1 MSVKPIDESPVSSSR
16 YLNLG
21 CGRRYHSAW
30 TNLDLESNDPEVV
43 SHDITRG
50 IPFEA
55 SSFNAVYHSHVLEH
69 LTPDEGKVLIQ
80 ECYRVL
86 SPGGVLRVV
95 VPDLERIARLYLEN
109 HQQAWEG
116 DEAASVNYDWM
127 KMELL
132 DQLVREKSGGQM
144 GIYMSRQEI
153 KNAEFV
159 QSRVGD
165 ELAVCQETA
174 EPEVVK
180 EKSLLSRLEES
191 TVGFRRRM
199 ARRFVRW
206 TLGRNA
212 EAAFDEGMF
221 RSQGEIHRWMYDRY
235 SLREICHSV
244 GFENFRVCSAVES
257 SIEGYSGYQLDSV
270 EGQVR
275 KPDSI
280 FIECRKPESDAI
292 REVA

>member
-1 MSVKPIDESPVSSSR
+1 MSVKSIKKIPASSSR

-43 SHDITRG
+43 SHDVTKG

-55 SSFNAVYHSHVLEH
+55 SSFDAVYHSHVLEH
-69 LTPDEGKVLIQ
+69 LNPEEGKQLIQ
-80 ECYRVL
+80 ECYRLL

-109 HQQAWEG
+109 HQQAWDG

-165 ELAVCQETA
+165 ELAVCQEKVEART
-174 EPEVVK
+174 VK
-180 EKSLLSRLEES
+180 AKSLLSRLEES

-235 SLREICHSV
+235 SLREVCRLV
-244 GFENFRVCSAVES
+244 GFENFRVCTAVES
-257 SIEGYSGYQLDSV
+257 SIDGYSAYQLDSV

-280 FIECRKPESDAI
+280 FIECRKPELDAI

>member
-1 MSVKPIDESPVSSSR
+1 MSVKSIKKIPASSSR

-43 SHDITRG
+43 SHDVTKG

-55 SSFNAVYHSHVLEH
+55 SSFDAVYHSHVLEH
-69 LTPDEGKVLIQ
+69 LNPEEGKQLIQ

-109 HQQAWEG
+109 HQQAWDG

-165 ELAVCQETA
+165 ELAVCQEKVEART
-174 EPEVVK
+174 VK
-180 EKSLLSRLEES
+180 AKSLLSRFGR
-191 TVGFRRRM
+191 VN
-199 ARRFVRW
+199 RRFS
-206 TLGRNA
+206 TADGA
-212 EAAFDEGMF
+212 TF
-221 RSQGEIHRWMYDRY
+221 
-235 SLREICHSV
+235 CP
-244 GFENFRVCSAVES
+244 
-257 SIEGYSGYQLDSV
+257 LDA
-270 EGQVR
+270 R
-275 KPDSI
+275 P
-280 FIECRKPESDAI
+280 
-292 REVA
+292 

>member
-1 MSVKPIDESPVSSSR
+1 MSVKSIKKIPASSSR

-43 SHDITRG
+43 SHDVTKG

-55 SSFNAVYHSHVLEH
+55 SSFDAVYHSHVLEH
-69 LTPDEGKVLIQ
+69 LNPEEGKQLIQ

-109 HQQAWEG
+109 HQQAWDG

-165 ELAVCQETA
+165 ELAVCQEKVEART
-174 EPEVVK
+174 VK
-180 EKSLLSRLEES
+180 AKSLLSRLEES

-235 SLREICHSV
+235 SLREVCRLV
-244 GFENFRVCSAVES
+244 GFENFRVCTAVES
-257 SIEGYSGYQLDSV
+257 SIDGYSAYQLDSV

-280 FIECRKPESDAI
+280 FIECRKPELDAV

>member
-1 MSVKPIDESPVSSSR
+1 MSLKSIVKSPVSLNR
-16 YLNLG
+16 CLNLG

-30 TNLDLESNDPEVV
+30 TNLDLESNDPQVI
-43 SHDITRG
+43 SHDITLG

-69 LTPDEGKVLIQ
+69 LNPDEGKQLIQ

-95 VPDLERIARLYLEN
+95 VPDLERIARLYLET
-109 HQQAWEG
+109 HQQAWAG
-116 DEAASVNYDWM
+116 DETASVNYNWM

-132 DQLVREKSGGQM
+132 DQLVRKKSGGQM

-165 ELAVCQETA
+165 ELAVCQEPSA
-174 EPEVVK
+174 SKAGREG
-180 EKSLLSRLEES
+180 SMLNRLEES

-206 TLGRNA
+206 TLGRSA

-235 SLREICHSV
+235 SLREICQLI
-244 GFENFRVCSAVES
+244 GFESFRVCSAVES
-257 SIEGYSGYQLDSV
+257 SIEDYSSYQLDSV

-280 FIECRKPESDAI
+280 FVECRKPKSEVIS
-292 REVA
+292 EVA

>member
-1 MSVKPIDESPVSSSR
+1 MLVKSILKSSVSSNR

-21 CGRRYHSAW
+21 CGRRYHSSW
-30 TNLDLESNDPEVV
+30 TNLDLESDNPKVI

-50 IPFEA
+50 LPFEA

-69 LTPDEGKVLIQ
+69 LSPDEGKLLIQ

-109 HQQAWEG
+109 HQKAWDG
-116 DEAASVNYDWM
+116 DEVASVNYDWM

-144 GIYMSRQEI
+144 GIYMSRSEI

-165 ELAVCQETA
+165 ELAVCQETTDPKA
-174 EPEVVK
+174 IK
-180 EKSLLSRLEES
+180 QKSVLSRLEEL
-191 TVGFRRRM
+191 TVDLRRFM
-199 ARRFVRW
+199 AQRFVRW
-206 TLGRNA
+206 TLGRGA
-212 EAAFDEGMF
+212 EAAFDEGLF

-235 SLREICHSV
+235 SLREICHLI
-244 GFENFRVCSAVES
+244 GFEGFRVCSAVES
-257 SIEGYSGYQLDSV
+257 SIEGYSSYQLDSF

-280 FIECRKPESDAI
+280 FIECRKPQSEVI

>member
-1 MSVKPIDESPVSSSR
+1 MSVKSIEKSAGSPNR

-30 TNLDLESNDPEVV
+30 TNLDLESDDLEVI
-43 SHDITRG
+43 SHDITQG
-50 IPFEA
+50 IPFETA
-55 SSFNAVYHSHVLEH
+55 SFDAVYHSHVLEH
-69 LTPDEGKVLIQ
+69 LNPAEGRQLIQ

-86 SPGGVLRVV
+86 APGGVLRVV

-109 HQQAWEG
+109 HQQAWDG
-116 DEAASVNYDWM
+116 DEVASVNYDWM

-165 ELAVCQETA
+165 ELAVCQET
-174 EPEVVK
+174 VVPK
-180 EKSLLSRLEES
+180 VAKDKSVLNRLEES
-191 TVGFRRRM
+191 TLGFRRRM

-206 TLGRNA
+206 TLGRSA

-235 SLREICHSV
+235 SLREICRLI
-244 GFENFRVCSAVES
+244 GFESFRVCSAEES
-257 SIEGYSGYQLDSV
+257 SIVDYSSYQLDSV

-280 FIECRKPESDAI
+280 FIEVRKPQSDAI

>member
-1 MSVKPIDESPVSSSR
+1 LKSSLSSNR

-21 CGRRYHSAW
+21 CGRRYHSSW
-30 TNLDLESNDPEVV
+30 TNLDLESDNPKVI

-50 IPFEA
+50 LPFEA

-69 LTPDEGKVLIQ
+69 LSPDEGKLLIQ

-109 HQQAWEG
+109 HQKAWDG
-116 DEAASVNYDWM
+116 DEVASVNYDWM

-144 GIYMSRQEI
+144 GIYMSRSEI
-153 KNAEFV
+153 KNAESV

-165 ELAVCQETA
+165 ELAVCQETTDPKA
-174 EPEVVK
+174 IK
-180 EKSLLSRLEES
+180 QKSVLSRLEEL
-191 TVGFRRRM
+191 TVDLRRFM
-199 ARRFVRW
+199 AQRFVRW
-206 TLGRNA
+206 TLGRGA
-212 EAAFDEGMF
+212 EAAFDEGLF

-235 SLREICHSV
+235 SLREICHLI
-244 GFENFRVCSAVES
+244 GFEGFRVCSAVES
-257 SIEGYSGYQLDSV
+257 SIEGYSSYQLDSFK
-270 EGQVR
+270 GQVR

-280 FIECRKPESDAI
+280 FIECRKPHSEVI

>member
-1 MSVKPIDESPVSSSR
+1 MSVKSIKKSVVSPSR

-30 TNLDLESNDPEVV
+30 TNLDLESDDLEVI
-43 SHDITRG
+43 SHDITQG
-50 IPFEA
+50 IPFEKA
-55 SSFNAVYHSHVLEH
+55 SFDAVYHSHVLEH
-69 LTPDEGKVLIQ
+69 LNPVEGRQLIQ

-86 SPGGVLRVV
+86 APGGVLRVV

-109 HQQAWEG
+109 HQQAWDG
-116 DEAASVNYDWM
+116 DEVASVNYDWM

-144 GIYMSRQEI
+144 GVYMSRQEI

-165 ELAVCQETA
+165 ELAVCQET
-174 EPEVVK
+174 VVPK
-180 EKSLLSRLEES
+180 AVKDKSVLNRLEEA
-191 TVGFRRRM
+191 TLGFRHRM

-206 TLGRNA
+206 TLGRSA
-212 EAAFDEGMF
+212 EAAFD
-221 RSQGEIHRWMYDRY
+221 DRY
-235 SLREICHSV
+235 SLRQICHLI
-244 GFENFRVCSAVES
+244 GFETFRVCSAEES
-257 SIEGYSGYQLDSV
+257 SIEDYSSYQLDSV

-280 FIECRKPESDAI
+280 FIEVRKPQFDAI